1 MNERTFVDAKNMA
14 FVADGTRYPLLYA
27 LCCPITEEPV
37 LVIIRCKPSAVALL
51 EESVP
56 RNGAIESAGKTTGLL
71 FRCAISTQYIE
82 TTKKDDGGNDVKDYR
97 GVKYYYGLR
106 EDILIEK
113 VFTEQYRGRKI
124 RLETFRKKL
133 LDGNLKGFL
142 AGREVV
148 YGQDLVIACCT
159 GEADSEA
166 DTEEE

>member
-1 MNERTFVDAKNMA
+1 MNERTFIDAKNRA
-14 FVADGTRYPLLYA
+14 FVADGNRYPILYA
-27 LCCPITEEPV
+27 LCCPITGEPV
-37 LVIIRCKPSAVALL
+37 VVIIRCKPGAVSLL
-51 EESVP
+51 EELVP

-71 FRCAISTQYIE
+71 FRCSISTHYIE
-82 TTKKDDGGNDVKDYR
+82 TTKRDDDGNDVKDYR

-142 AGREVV
+142 AGREIV

-159 GEADSEA
+159 EEADSEA